1 MLDRPTRQQPR
12 PSSKPR
18 RRSYKDCVADM
29 NHRSTQFGVR
39 ENTASSRRHASRHAV
54 DSHSKP
60 VSVEEQIP
68 QRLPSHFPPVL
79 HAALQSAA
87 TAEERRHE
95 MSLLTVYEVA
105 ERLQVPV
112 SWVYQRTRRHGPEQL
127 PHFKIGK
134 YLRFEEHALLDFIQ
148 RQRCA

>member
-1 MLDRPTRQQPR
+1 MLDRPTRQQSR

-39 ENTASSRRHASRHAV
+39 ENTASSRRHAACRAV

-60 VSVEEQIP
+60 ITIEEQIP
-68 QRLPSHFPPVL
+68 QRLPSHFPHVL

-87 TAEERRHE
+87 TAEERRSE
-95 MSLLTVYEVA
+95 ISLLTVYEVA

-112 SWVYQRTRRHGPEQL
+112 SWVYQRTRRPGPEQL
-127 PHFKIGK
+127 PPFKIGK
-134 YLRFEEHALLDFIQ
+134 YLRFEEQALLDFIQ
-148 RQRCA
+148 RQSCA

>member
-1 MLDRPTRQQPR
+1 MLDRPTRQQSR

-54 DSHSKP
+54 DCHSKP

-68 QRLPSHFPPVL
+68 QTLPSHFPRVL

-87 TAEERRHE
+87 TAEERRSE
-95 MSLLTVYEVA
+95 ISLLTVYEVA

>member
-1 MLDRPTRQQPR
+1 
-12 PSSKPR
+12 
-18 RRSYKDCVADM
+18 M
-29 NHRSTQFGVR
+29 NRRSTQFGVR
-39 ENTASSRRHASRHAV
+39 ENTASSRRHASRLAV
-54 DSHSKP
+54 DSHLKP
-60 VSVEEQIP
+60 VSGEEQSP

-87 TAEERRHE
+87 TVVGRGEG
-95 MSLLTVYEVA
+95 SLLTVYEVA